1 MLHVDQEL
9 LTPTIRIHA
18 IILSSNGMSYRLHRC
33 VECPKCHT
41 RYIIGANPYGNGSY
55 IVSHDTVE
63 SDLRRLFCTCRLPD
77 YHEFKLNEMK
87 AYAASHSVYER
98 GYGSPDEI
106 VLLGDEQKQAS

>member
-1 MLHVDQEL
+1 M
-9 LTPTIRIHA
+9 P
-18 IILSSNGMSYRLHRC
+18 YRLHRC

-41 RYIIGANPYGNGSY
+41 RYILGANPYGNGSY

-87 AYAASHSVYER
+87 AYAAPHSVYER